1 MKGSVENCVLKGQ
14 MKKKIHFEMIT
25 KDKSELSSDIY
36 NVTAHP
42 QIAEWQS
49 AVARDERMWGLGRGS
64 FGEESLYKT
73 VDKIFIALSAYIY
86 IHL

>member
-42 QIAEWQS
+42 QIAEW
-49 AVARDERMWGLGRGS
+49 
-64 FGEESLYKT
+64 
-73 VDKIFIALSAYIY
+73 
-86 IHL
+86 